1 MKPIDL
7 LQIGKWNQIEPKIQR
22 YITIDPNEP
31 KYKNKIVIVSGV
43 LGQGKTN
50 IFEQLED
57 AGGIIATIPRR
68 SVLKEFTI
76 RTNQIDWT
84 WYEKDYYTKD
94 GTKSVYEL
102 VNAKN
107 LAICN
112 LSLHKL
118 QTGGLAKK
126 LENGEREDRWKT
138 AIFDEFALTMA
149 TNVIKD
155 ADNKRATR
163 KKDIRA
169 VQDYLI
175 ENTETVWI
183 LGWLF
188 DDFILEY
195 LESFGREIVWEKWHY
210 PILENKKFE
219 LCDSQAQLL
228 GSTAIDISNGGGALI
243 VSEKSNSV
251 GKIYTNFLEKHISN
265 ITPKI
270 SNTDNRLSE
279 DEIKQYNNQNTNAN
293 ERLHITSPVNSV
305 GTDYQ
310 EEQWDTTTLHFTN
323 QAPKLTGTDIVQFAL
338 RNRKVKTFKWFPV
351 GEEKNLI
358 HFNEFVLQ
366 EVRFSELDLEDFG
379 TWNAEIGRRV
389 IDTND
394 PLAKTQKYYE
404 KKKAYELKYRL
415 PVAWTQFKMLGL
427 QEENV
432 YISPHKDLSEFK
444 WTSDPKAMDELLQSK
459 YLEFDQYL
467 VSQNIR
473 DKWYTDIC
481 NAFNT
486 KAADRKHYFRY
497 DKGSY
502 QDNKLRK
509 QQMFDQ
515 YVVRETKSVGSIENR
530 KWNNYQNWVRKF
542 IEEKMEQKITQ
553 IEFENSWVWTQLLE
567 NITNVNAV
575 MEYQQLSDLRIRVD
589 DKAKPL
595 EWLKRYLIKH
605 DFDCYLEKPDKS
617 NLKEIRAAARIENKA
632 EFEKW
637 RGEQKELFKEGKS
650 YRGLQNF
657 QIDHFL
663 EFKLLNPWY
672 GGYKPLSDSLSQLRL
687 VKGSYILTIKDYDF

>member
-7 LQIGKWNQIEPKIQR
+7 LQIGKWSQIEPKINR

-50 IFEQLED
+50 IFEQLKD
-57 AGGIIATIPRR
+57 DGGIIATIPRR

-84 WYEKDYYTKD
+84 WYEKDYHEPKS
-94 GTKSVYEL
+94 GSISVYEM

-112 LSLHKL
+112 LSIHKL
-118 QTGGLAKK
+118 QTGGV
-126 LENGEREDRWKT
+126 EGRWKT

-155 ADNKRATR
+155 ADNKKATR
-163 KKDIRA
+163 KKNIRA

-175 ENTETVWI
+175 ENTETVWV

-195 LESFGREIVWEKWHY
+195 LESFGREIVWEKWHWD
-210 PILENKKFE
+210 ILKDKKFE
-219 LCDSQAQLL
+219 LCDSEKQLL
-228 GSTAIDISNGGGALI
+228 GSTAIDIKEGGGALI

-251 GKIYTNFLEKHISN
+251 GKIYTNFLEKHIPG

-270 SNTDNRLSE
+270 CNTDNRLTE

-358 HFNEFVLQ
+358 HFNDFVLP
-366 EVRFSELDLEDFG
+366 EVRFSETDKEDFG

-389 IDTND
+389 IDPDN

-415 PVAWTQFKMLGL
+415 PVAWTEFKMLGL
-427 QEENV
+427 QDENI
-432 YISPHKDLSEFK
+432 YISPHNDLSEFK
-444 WTSDPKAMDELLQSK
+444 WTNATQAIDELLQSK
-459 YLEFDQYL
+459 YLEFDQYVL
-467 VSQNIR
+467 SQDIR
-473 DKWYTDIC
+473 DKRYTDIC
-481 NAFNT
+481 NAFDT

-497 DKGSY
+497 DNGSY

-515 YVVRETKSVGSIENR
+515 YVVRETKSGGSIENR
-530 KWNNYQNWVRKF
+530 KWNHYQNWVRKF
-542 IEEKMEQKITQ
+542 IEKNMEQQITQ
-553 IEFENSWVWTQLLE
+553 IEFENSWVWTQLIE

-605 DFDCYLEKPDKS
+605 DFDCYLEEPDKS
-617 NLKEIRAAARIENKA
+617 KLKEIRAAARKENWE
-632 EFEKW
+632 EFKIW
-637 RGEQKELFKEGKS
+637 RAEQKELFKEGKS

-663 EFKLLNPWY
+663 AFKLINITN
-672 GGYKPLSDSLSQLRL
+672 GGYKPLSDSLEQLRL
-687 VKGSYILTIKDYDF
+687 VKGEYILTIKDYDF